1 MTERLHFHFSLSCI
15 GEGNGNLLQCS
26 CLENPRDRG
35 AQQVAVYGV
44 AQSQTRLKGLSSSS
58 SSSTILPL
66 SKWCQL
72 SQCPLQ
78 LRSSSQELTK
88 GQACHLVIISC
99 QSLNISSVSFFFHD
113 INILKTSGQLFCI
126 IPLGVPFAFPQDEI
140 YSEIWKGRLS
150 LTVHEWNVITN
161 TPQFIFFF
169 L

>member
-1 MTERLHFHFSLSCI
+1 MATHSSVLAWRIPGTGKPGGLPSMGS
-15 GEGNGNLLQCS
+15 
-26 CLENPRDRG
+26 
-35 AQQVAVYGV
+35 
-44 AQSQTRLKGLSSSS
+44 QSRTRLKGLSSSS